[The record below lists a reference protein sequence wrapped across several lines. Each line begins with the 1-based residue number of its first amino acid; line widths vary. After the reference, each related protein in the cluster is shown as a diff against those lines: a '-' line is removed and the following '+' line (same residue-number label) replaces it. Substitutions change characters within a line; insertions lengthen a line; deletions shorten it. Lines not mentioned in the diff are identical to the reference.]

1 MRSCEWFLMFQ
12 GARALKT
19 LKGKRQGFL
28 IVDDVDSG
36 KMSTHARR
44 IWRDLDTA
52 AKWVRMLETRA
63 KLYAR
68 KGMGM
73 TIFP

>member
-44 IWRDLDTA
+44 I
-52 AKWVRMLETRA
+52 
-63 KLYAR
+63 
-68 KGMGM
+68 
-73 TIFP
+73 